1 MTISATTQGLR
12 MGVATST
19 SRPTVPFDGQVISET
34 DTDSLKVYNGTA
46 WVGVGGLVPVAPT
59 SVAVGSGSATT
70 SVLGQVTYSGAS
82 SVSLNG
88 VFTSSY
94 RNYKMVL
101 EHTCSTATDLKLRLR
116 AAGTDNSTAS
126 SYVAQLAVSTNAAVS
141 GSDSTNNL
149 VTLSNNITTTLINFA
164 SNEFFNPQI
173 AAATGIFTF
182 AMNDTNGG
190 YFSMQGATHNQT
202 VSYDGFTIFPST
214 GTITGTVSVYGYNQ

>member
-1 MTISATTQGLR
+1 VFQAN
-12 MGVATST
+12 GVAAI
-19 SRPTVPFDGQVISET
+19 G
-34 DTDSLKVYNGTA
+34 
-46 WVGVGGLVPVAPT
+46 GGLIPITPT
-59 SVAVGSGSATT
+59 SVAVGSGTGTANA
-70 SVLGQVTYSGAS
+70 VGQVTYSGAS

-116 AAGTDNSTAS
+116 AAGTDNTTAN

-149 VTLSNNITTTLINFA
+149 LTLNNNITTTLINFA

-202 VSYDGFTIFPST
+202 VSYDGFTIFPT
-214 GTITGTVSVYGYNQ
+214 LGTITGTMSVYGYNQ